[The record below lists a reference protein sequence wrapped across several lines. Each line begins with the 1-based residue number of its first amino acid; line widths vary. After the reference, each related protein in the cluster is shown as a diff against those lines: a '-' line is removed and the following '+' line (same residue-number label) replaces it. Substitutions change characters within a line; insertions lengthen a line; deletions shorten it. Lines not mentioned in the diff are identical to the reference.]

1 MDYFLEVP
9 EEKQAFID
17 ELLRGF
23 PFIKA
28 RKISPE
34 KAERVHDMIEASE
47 EIKAI
52 EAGRRKPRT
61 MKSLL
66 REL

>member
-1 MDYFLEVP
+1 M
-9 EEKQAFID
+9 I
-17 ELLRGF
+17 RRSTT
-23 PFIKA
+23 FIKA

-34 KAERVHDMIEASE
+34 KAGRVRDMIEAIE